1 MKENAAKGF
10 VYVLTN
16 DYMPGVVKI
25 GYTAQSIKERLKEL
39 DKTGTPWPFRCH
51 FAIETERYKEIEKL
65 VHEAFAGYRVRENR
79 EFFKISPEKAVAAL
93 RISGAKELMLDDE
106 AVDENGNTII
116 NPKSSEINKKR
127 FDFEKYGIPA
137 GAELNFTRDGDKK
150 CKVVG
155 NGNVEYEGKEYSL
168 SKLALKFLKE
178 LGYNWKQVSGPAFF
192 SFEGN
197 ILTDL
202 KDQKEMDQSL

>member
-51 FAIETERYKEIEKL
+51 FAIETERYKEIEEL

-155 NGNVEYEGKEYSL
+155 NGNVEYEGIIVKTCPES
-168 SKLALKFLKE
+168 
-178 LGYNWKQVSGPAFF
+178 
-192 SFEGN
+192 
-197 ILTDL
+197 
-202 KDQKEMDQSL
+202 

>member
-1 MKENAAKGF
+1 MKETAEKGI

-16 DYMPGVVKI
+16 DYMPGLVKI

-65 VHEAFAGYRVRENR
+65 AHEAFAGYRVRESR

-93 RISGAKELMLDDE
+93 RISGAKELMLDGE
-106 AVDENGNTII
+106 AI
-116 NPKSSEINKKR
+116 NEVGEVVVNPQINELRKKR
-127 FDFEKYGIPA
+127 FDFQKYGIPV
-137 GAELNFTRDGDKK
+137 GAELSFTRDNEKK
-150 CKVVG
+150 CKVIG
-155 NGNVEYEGKEYSL
+155 NGNVDYNGKEFSL
-168 SKLALKFLKE
+168 SKLALMLLKE
-178 LGYNWKQVSGPAFF
+178 MGYNWKQVSGPAFF
-192 SFEGN
+192 SYEGT

-202 KDQKEMDQSL
+202 KDPKENE